1 VTHLPQPSPWGLF
14 CLGVLC
20 SCLLASGCVQETQS
34 ADSALTKF
42 DDWLPGKPDPSDRPK
57 LYTDVL
63 DPTKIFET
71 SCAGCHGKNGN
82 FGPALPL
89 NDPIFLAL
97 FSKSQML
104 EILHNG
110 RPGTMMPSFA
120 SVHRSGLTDQQM
132 EALTEGIYQ
141 RWGKNKKMPANIPPY
156 RASATGTL
164 AAGREKFAI
173 YCAECHGADGQGGKE
188 AGRINDPAMLALM
201 SDQSLR
207 RIMITGRVD
216 LGMPDFSGIGKRSS
230 TAQPLTGGDIADIVA
245 LLQDWRTAP
254 QRALQETEKQ
264 QQAKAAPGKAERP

>member
-1 VTHLPQPSPWGLF
+1 MAVGALLVCLF
-14 CLGVLC
+14 AG
-20 SCLLASGCVQETQS
+20 GCTQETQS
-34 ADSALTKF
+34 ADSSLTKF
-42 DDWLPGKPDPSDRPK
+42 DDWLPGKPDPANRPK
-57 LYTDVL
+57 LYADVL

-82 FGPALPL
+82 FGPAPPL

-97 FSKSQML
+97 FSQPQML

-120 SVHRSGLTDQQM
+120 SVHRSGLTDQQI
-132 EALTEGIYQ
+132 EALTKGIYQ
-141 RWGKNKKMPANIPPY
+141 RWGKNKKLPENIPPY
-156 RASATGTL
+156 LAIATGSL

-173 YCAECHGADGQGGKE
+173 YCADCHGADGQGGKE

-207 RIMITGRVD
+207 RIMITGRND
-216 LGMPDFSGIGKRSS
+216 LGMPDFVGIGKRSRM
-230 TAQPLTGGDIADIVA
+230 AQPLTGGDIADLVA
-245 LLQDWRTAP
+245 LLQNWRTAP